1 MQLEKGLV
9 KKNVSI
15 IADGGI
21 KFSGDIPKALAA
33 GADAV
38 MIGSLFAGT
47 DESPGKIIK
56 KNGKYFKSFR
66 GMGSIGAMNKGSAD
80 RYFQKKQK
88 NVTKYVPEGVEGL
101 VKYKGSVEKIVYQLI
116 GGLKSSMGYLG
127 SKKIMNLRNKPKFVK
142 ITKAGFYES
151 MVHNID
157 EIKK

>member
-1 MQLEKGLV
+1 MLG
-9 KKNVSI
+9 
-15 IADGGI
+15 ADGGI
-21 KFSGDIPKALAA
+21 KFSGDISKALAA

-47 DESPGKIIK
+47 NESPGKIIK

-66 GMGSIGAMNKGSAD
+66 GMGSVGAMNKGSAD

-88 NVTKYVPEGVEGL
+88 DKSKYVPEGVEGY
-101 VKYKGSVEKIVYQLI
+101 VKYKGSVEKIIFKLI
-116 GGLKSSMGYLG
+116 VGLKSSMVYLG
-127 SKKIMNLRNKPKFVK
+127 SRKIIYLRKKPKFVK

-157 EIKK
+157 EIKKNEKY